1 MNGIEKQAAFYRAY
15 LIDDRSL
22 APLTTAWATIVG
34 VWLIVYLVS
43 AIGGA
48 EANQEMARVAA
59 HASSPCAAASL
70 ALGRVAGAE
79 RRMYLLCQSIMIRS

>member
-22 APLTTAWATIVG
+22 APLTTALATIVG
-34 VWLIVYLVS
+34 LWLLVYVVS

-48 EANQEMARVAA
+48 EANQQMIPGRGACVLPRVANSVTVVGRTRA
-59 HASSPCAAASL
+59 RRASARIANH
-70 ALGRVAGAE
+70 GA
-79 RRMYLLCQSIMIRS
+79 